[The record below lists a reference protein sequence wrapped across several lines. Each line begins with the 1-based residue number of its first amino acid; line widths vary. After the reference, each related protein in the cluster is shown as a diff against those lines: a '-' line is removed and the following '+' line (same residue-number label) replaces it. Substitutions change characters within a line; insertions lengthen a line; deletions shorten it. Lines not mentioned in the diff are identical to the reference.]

1 MFDLLDQ
8 YLLSRTPPRDERT
21 ITSRRIDGDPP
32 EGHDLLIFLPWN
44 TPFWLAQ
51 RLGFVGRSFTACYEL
66 APSMASSWPERTV
79 MALQW
84 LVEDAEA
91 LLAPRRRPVIVAGYS
106 LGTYPAIYLANQLR
120 TRIYAVAPADR
131 GDLMIWQSPAAAVI
145 RQRAQALGLEFKDF
159 ARAING
165 YNPVDNLEGLAK
177 GSAFVIGD
185 TDPFIPRERSQALIT
200 KARRRN
206 RDIRIVRTKGGH
218 LRTLIH
224 GSRLIRDELAHAACV
239 RTLRPAQLAAK
250 ASEQHGS
257 V

>member
-1 MFDLLDQ
+1 MFDLLDR

-21 ITSRRIDGDPP
+21 ITSRRIDGDPLD
-32 EGHDLLIFLPWN
+32 GCDLLIFLPWN

-51 RLGFVGRSFTACYEL
+51 RLGFVGRRFTACYEL
-66 APSMASSWPERTV
+66 APSMASSRPESAV

-84 LVEDAEA
+84 IVEDAEA

-106 LGTYPAIYLANQLR
+106 LGTYPAIYLANRLR
-120 TRIYAVAPADR
+120 TRVYAVAPADR
-131 GDLMIWQSPAAAVI
+131 GDLMIWQSPAAADI
-145 RQRAQALGLEFKDF
+145 RRRARTLGLTFDDF
-159 ARAING
+159 ARVISG

-185 TDPFIPRERSQALIT
+185 ADPFIPQERSQALIR

-206 RDIRIVRTKGGH
+206 RDIRIIRAQRGH

-224 GSRLIRDELAHAACV
+224 GSRLIRDELSK
-239 RTLRPAQLAAK
+239 RLRPKPLRRARLAAK
-250 ASEQHGS
+250 ANAQNRS